1 MTFSLAGRCAET
13 GMLGAV
19 ISTSS
24 PAVGARCIWVRSHAG
39 VVLTQN
45 VTSPSLGPLG
55 CQVMADGMNATSA
68 LDYILR
74 TEPNPAY
81 RQVAVLDAAGG
92 AAHFSGENTLGVHA
106 VAVGRDCIAAGN
118 LLDNTGVPQAMVDAF
133 TASSGHL
140 ADRLLVAL
148 DGAQAA
154 GGEAGP
160 VHSAGLLVYHTQT
173 WPICSL
179 RVDWHDED
187 PIAELRRVWDVYQPQ
202 MANYILRAYQPADAP
217 SYGVPGD
224 E

>member
-24 PAVGARCIWVRSHAG
+24 PAVGARCIWVRSNAG

-45 VTSPSLGPLG
+45 VTNPSLGPLG
-55 CQVMADGMNATSA
+55 CEVMADGMNAENA

-74 TEPNPAY
+74 TEPNAAY
-81 RQVAVLDAAGG
+81 RQLALLDTHGG
-92 AAHFSGENTLGVHA
+92 TAHFSGENTLGVHA
-106 VAVGRDCIAAGN
+106 VTSGKNCIAAGN
-118 LLDNTGVPQAMVDAF
+118 LLDNTQVPQEMVAAF
-133 TASSGHL
+133 ESTTGHL
-140 ADRLLVAL
+140 AERLLAAL
-148 DGAQAA
+148 DGALMA

-160 VHSAGLLVYHTQT
+160 VHSSGLLVHHVQS

-179 RVDWHDED
+179 RVDWHEDD
-187 PIAELRRVWDVYQPQ
+187 PIAELRRVWNVYQPQ
-202 MANYILRAYQPADAP
+202 MDNYILRAYQPADAP

>member
-1 MTFSLAGRCAET
+1 MTFSLAGRCADT

-24 PAVGARCIWVRSHAG
+24 PAVGARCIWVRSNAG

-45 VTSPSLGPLG
+45 VTNPSLGPLG
-55 CQVMADGMNATSA
+55 CQVMADGMGAASA

-74 TEPNPAY
+74 TEPDPTY
-81 RQVAVLDAAGG
+81 RQLALLDSSGESAD
-92 AAHFSGENTLGVHA
+92 FSGANTLGVHA
-106 VAVGRDCIAAGN
+106 VAQGNNCISAGN
-118 LLDNTGVPQAMVDAF
+118 LLDNTGIPKAMVDAF
-133 TASSGHL
+133 ESSSGHL
-140 ADRLLVAL
+140 ADRLLAAL
-148 DGAQAA
+148 DGAQTA

-179 RVDWHDED
+179 RVDWHDD
-187 PIAELRRVWDVYQPQ
+187 PIAELRNVWNVYQPQ
-202 MANYILRAYQPADAP
+202 MDNYILRAYQPADAP

>member
-24 PAVGARCIWVRSHAG
+24 PAVGARCIWVRSQAG

-45 VTSPSLGPLG
+45 VTNPSLGPLG
-55 CQVMADGMNATSA
+55 CQVMADGMNAENA
-68 LDYILR
+68 LDYIMR
-74 TEPNPAY
+74 TEENAAY
-81 RQVAVLDAAGG
+81 RQVALLDSQGNTAD
-92 AAHFSGENTLGVHA
+92 FSGEKTLGTHA
-106 VAVGRDCIAAGN
+106 VANGQDCIAAGN
-118 LLDNTGVPQAMVDAF
+118 LLDNTAVPQAMVTAF
-133 TASSGHL
+133 ENAYGHL
-140 ADRLLVAL
+140 ADRLLAAL
-148 DGAQAA
+148 DGAQTA

-160 VHSAGLLVYHTQT
+160 VHSAALLIHHTQS

-187 PIAELRRVWDVYQPQ
+187 PIAELRRVWQIYQPQ
-202 MANYILRAYQPADAP
+202 MANYILRAYQPYDAP